1 MQNRAVSIVA
11 VAGLVILAVLE
22 AWAAEPVSVVAA
34 ENFYGDVAQQI
45 GGNTVKVMSI
55 LSNPGQDPH
64 LFEASPGVA
73 RSLSKAQIVIYNGI
87 DYDPWMPKLLK
98 GAKSPGRKEIVV
110 ADLVGKKTG
119 DNSHIWY
126 DPDTMLVL
134 ASTLSEALATADPA
148 NKAQYEERLAAF
160 RISIKLIED
169 KITELKG
176 RLEGTPVTAT
186 EPVFGYMFQALGMDV
201 RNKQFQLATMNST
214 EPGASDVAAFESDL
228 KGHKVKLLVYNSQAS
243 SALAGRILELAKEN
257 NIPVVGIEET
267 EPPGKTYQTWVMGR
281 LEAVGKALPK
291 LTQ

>member
-1 MQNRAVSIVA
+1 MQNRAVNIVA
-11 VAGLVILAVLE
+11 AAGLAFLSLLQAR
-22 AWAAEPVSVVAA
+22 AAEPVNIVAA

-45 GGNTVKVMSI
+45 GGDTVKVMSI

-73 RSLSKAQIVIYNGI
+73 RSVSKAQIVIYNGI

-98 GAKSPGRKEIVV
+98 GAKSPGRREIVV

-126 DPDTMLVL
+126 DPATMLAL
-134 ASTLSEALATADPA
+134 ARTLSEALAEADPA
-148 NKAQYEERLAAF
+148 NRDQYEEHFAAF
-160 RISIKLIED
+160 RGSIKPIED

-176 RLEGTPVTAT
+176 WLEGTPVTAT

-201 RNKQFQLATMNST
+201 RNKQFQLAIMNGT
-214 EPGASDVAAFESDL
+214 EPGASDIAAFESDL
-228 KGHKVKLLVYNSQAS
+228 KDHKVKLLVYNNQAS
-243 SALAGRILELAKEN
+243 TALAARMLKLAKEH
-257 NIPVVGIEET
+257 NIPVVGVQET
-267 EPPGKTYQTWVMGR
+267 EPPGKTYQAWMLGR